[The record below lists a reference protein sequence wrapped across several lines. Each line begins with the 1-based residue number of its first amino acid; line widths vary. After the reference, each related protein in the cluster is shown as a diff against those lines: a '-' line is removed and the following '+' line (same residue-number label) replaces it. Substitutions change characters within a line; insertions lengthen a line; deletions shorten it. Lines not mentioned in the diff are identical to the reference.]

1 MNALTYRIAAAS
13 LLICAGSAQA
23 LEYRLTDLGQLTA
36 EFSSSA
42 HGINEQG
49 EVVGAGMRTVGDRPQ
64 AMLYRHGRLIQVA
77 RRAHVPEVSQGFAT
91 AINNSGV
98 LTGALQFK
106 FEQQGTPFIDD
117 HGTLTLLTKGPDSE
131 GEADAINNAGDVV
144 GRTRALAGGCLC
156 GFVYRQGHWT
166 SLQGQGGQTLA
177 SAGLGINDGRLV
189 AGWTE
194 VWVNGSAPRRAAI
207 WQAGVLIG
215 EPGLGGST
223 SEARAVSADGAVV
236 GFATTPDGVTHAF
249 RFQNGQTVDLNSAG
263 FLSSLALG
271 INPSGTQVVG
281 AGSTQGLKHAGGIVV
296 VNGNMHLLDRHLDPV
311 QRALWH
317 VEAAWSVNDAG
328 QIAAVATLQQGQQHA
343 VLLTP
348 VTASSPK

>member
-1 MNALTYRIAAAS
+1 
-13 LLICAGSAQA
+13 
-23 LEYRLTDLGQLTA
+23 
-36 EFSSSA
+36 
-42 HGINEQG
+42 
-49 EVVGAGMRTVGDRPQ
+49 
-64 AMLYRHGRLIQVA
+64 
-77 RRAHVPEVSQGFAT
+77 
-91 AINNSGV
+91 
-98 LTGALQFK
+98 
-106 FEQQGTPFIDD
+106 
-117 HGTLTLLTKGPDSE
+117 
-131 GEADAINNAGDVV
+131 
-144 GRTRALAGGCLC
+144 
-156 GFVYRQGHWT
+156 
-166 SLQGQGGQTLA
+166 
-177 SAGLGINDGRLV
+177 
-189 AGWTE
+189 
-194 VWVNGSAPRRAAI
+194 
-207 WQAGVLIG
+207 
-215 EPGLGGST
+215 
-223 SEARAVSADGAVV
+223 V